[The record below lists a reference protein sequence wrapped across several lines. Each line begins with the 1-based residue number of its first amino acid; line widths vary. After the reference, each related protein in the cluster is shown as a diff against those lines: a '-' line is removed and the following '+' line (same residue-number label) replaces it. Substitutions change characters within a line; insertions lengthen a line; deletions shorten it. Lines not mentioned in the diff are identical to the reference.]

1 MTATSA
7 LAAPRGPSV
16 LGRAP
21 RLEERGEAAAP
32 AQLGG
37 SLGIASSSRP
47 ARVFQPRSRQPF
59 LCAVLSGERSPAAGA
74 GGRLDL
80 QLHQPLGCKRQ
91 HLAHEIGVR
100 VLLHEP
106 EKSHPLAGLVVSPV
120 GSRSGNPNPCRRP
133 AMAAPGQR
141 HQPPTPPRRA
151 LPWASTTRWR
161 LRSPACPGPLGSAR
175 SSCAATSAPFCGT
188 GRGSSI
194 EARLQSSASAA
205 ASRSRRHPMQRAQH
219 AGAMPVA
226 QPAPARHAGAAERL
240 AGQPL
245 PADARPR
252 ATNTMPSRACRSSH
266 RGRPPFGFG
275 GSGGSRGSTAAH
287 NSSLTRGPVIT
298 PNAARPDGCCQ
309 GLLVLQL
316 RLKGGHGLVSLSL
329 KGAFEGCGPWRWRSG
344 PGR

>member
-106 EKSHPLAGLVVSPV
+106 EKGHPLAGLVVSPV

-151 LPWASTTRWR
+151 LPTI
-161 LRSPACPGPLGSAR
+161 AR
-175 SSCAATSAPFCGT
+175 N
-188 GRGSSI
+188 
-194 EARLQSSASAA
+194 
-205 ASRSRRHPMQRAQH
+205 ASRSASFTRGRAPGTFVFETLVVRRN
-219 AGAMPVA
+219 
-226 QPAPARHAGAAERL
+226 APPGLSGHERL
-240 AGQPL
+240 AGPMG
-245 PADARPR
+245 DAQLAER
-252 ATNTMPSRACRSSH
+252 
-266 RGRPPFGFG
+266 
-275 GSGGSRGSTAAH
+275 
-287 NSSLTRGPVIT
+287 
-298 PNAARPDGCCQ
+298 
-309 GLLVLQL
+309 LV
-316 RLKGGHGLVSLSL
+316 
-329 KGAFEGCGPWRWRSG
+329 
-344 PGR
+344 

>member
-151 LPWASTTRWR
+151 LPAQVTAMPGTARPHPGQHPPPPRLSTDSVNPPSSRGAAIARQPRTPSASTMISPPQPSGQGTHHGPRSTRNGDE
-161 LRSPACPGPLGSAR
+161 PAR
-175 SSCAATSAPFCGT
+175 
-188 GRGSSI
+188 GRISRAGRHHH
-194 EARLQSSASAA
+194 AWSSAVLSAHLISVLERERSA
-205 ASRSRRHPMQRAQH
+205 TRQQSASRGPRPGGDLR
-219 AGAMPVA
+219 
-226 QPAPARHAGAAERL
+226 QPAPW
-240 AGQPL
+240 
-245 PADARPR
+245 PR
-252 ATNTMPSRACRSSH
+252 
-266 RGRPPFGFG
+266 RG
-275 GSGGSRGSTAAH
+275 
-287 NSSLTRGPVIT
+287 
-298 PNAARPDGCCQ
+298 
-309 GLLVLQL
+309 
-316 RLKGGHGLVSLSL
+316 
-329 KGAFEGCGPWRWRSG
+329 
-344 PGR
+344 